1 MRNVQNIQNLQN
13 LNFKLLAMAAFLLP
27 LPLLSG
33 CVPLAVTGAA
43 AGTGVTLAEDRRT
56 TGTMVGDE
64 SIEYKSNSRIKEKF
78 GRKVHVEV
86 TSYNGRVLLTGEA
99 LTARV
104 KNEIGEI
111 VSTVDGVSHVTNKI
125 VVGDI
130 RPLTSRSHDAWIT
143 SKVKARF
150 VNEGRFQAAHVKV
163 VTENGVVYL
172 MGIVDREEAQ
182 NAVEIARSTGGVSDV
197 VTVFEYKEMA
207 E

>member
-1 MRNVQNIQNLQN
+1 MQNLQN
-13 LNFKLLAMAAFLLP
+13 LNFKLLAMTAFLVP
-27 LPLLSG
+27 LSLLTG

-43 AGTGVTLAEDRRT
+43 AGTGVTLAEDRRS

-64 SIEYKSNSRIKEKF
+64 SIEYRSNSRIKDKF

-86 TSYNGRVLLTGEA
+86 TSYNARVLLTGEVSSE
-99 LTARV
+99 RV
-104 KNEIGEI
+104 RKEVEDI
-111 VSTVDGVSHVTNKI
+111 VSAVEEVRHVTNRI
-125 VVGDI
+125 VVGEI

-143 SKVKARF
+143 SKVKARA
-150 VNEGRFQAAHVKV
+150 VNEGKFQAAHIKV

-197 VTVFEYKEMA
+197 VSVFEYKEMA